1 MTMRTLTCKSTTVWG
16 LLGLAFLI
24 VLLAGPAPAQA
35 RRSLPDAVLYEATED
50 MYLLDAAG
58 NPTGDLSAAVAR
70 YATSALSGS
79 AEFGS
84 PLCPVEFL
92 VVYPKAK
99 RCAVNARGQNLI
111 SLVDGTGPFWGDF
124 VVVIQGDNPTDAPEA
139 VVGVGAFQGQGSLA
153 PVFQGVPLGSLAA
166 QGTVS
171 FPALG
176 IVNSPFSFSG
186 TFRLPFS
193 VAKDGSHERAWVN
206 RGAFYLNDQNKKS
219 PVRHNERSLGWPTV
233 RLDVEFQ

>member
-1 MTMRTLTCKSTTVWG
+1 MRVVTHLRGRGEMTMRTLTCKSTTVWG

-84 PLCPVEFL
+84 PPLPGGGL
-92 VVYPKAK
+92 VVQPKAQ
-99 RCAVNARGQNLI
+99 RG
-111 SLVDGTGPFWGDF
+111 
-124 VVVIQGDNPTDAPEA
+124 
-139 VVGVGAFQGQGSLA
+139 
-153 PVFQGVPLGSLAA
+153 
-166 QGTVS
+166 
-171 FPALG
+171 
-176 IVNSPFSFSG
+176 
-186 TFRLPFS
+186 
-193 VAKDGSHERAWVN
+193 
-206 RGAFYLNDQNKKS
+206 RG
-219 PVRHNERSLGWPTV
+219 
-233 RLDVEFQ
+233 EFQ